1 MSIYIDKKRKEDKM
15 RAIKITQPGT
25 AEVLQ
30 LINADMPQIQPDEI
44 LIDVK
49 AAGINRPDIVQR
61 QGFYPAPAGASELPG
76 LEVAGVV
83 AAVGSNVQKHKLG
96 AKVCALLAGGGYA
109 EFASCHQDLALPMPQ
124 GLSFIEAACIP
135 ETFFTVWSNLFDQC
149 EFKSGET
156 VLIHGG
162 TSGIGVCAIQ
172 LVKAFGGIA
181 VITAGSKEKCDFA
194 KKIGADFTI
203 NYTNKDF
210 VEETLNFT
218 QNRGADIILDII
230 GGDYVNR
237 NYKVAA
243 PKGRIAQI
251 AFLKGNLV
259 QINLNYIM
267 RKMIVHTG
275 STLRSQPIAFK
286 SAIAKQLFEKVW
298 PLLGNKTI
306 TPIID
311 KIFPITEVQEAHRYM
326 ESNKHKGKIA
336 LNLQNN

>member
-1 MSIYIDKKRKEDKM
+1 M

-181 VITAGSKEKCDFA
+181 IITAGSKEKCDFA

-203 NYTNKDF
+203 NYTNK
-210 VEETLNFT
+210 EKKCQSSGMKISQE
-218 QNRGADIILDII
+218 II
-230 GGDYVNR
+230 GTLTLAEKKTSYTW
-237 NYKVAA
+237 KLA
-243 PKGRIAQI
+243 PPLRLCSHHLPSEAR
-251 AFLKGNLV
+251 ACPTEL
-259 QINLNYIM
+259 INTTREL
-267 RKMIVHTG
+267 
-275 STLRSQPIAFK
+275 S
-286 SAIAKQLFEKVW
+286 
-298 PLLGNKTI
+298 
-306 TPIID
+306 
-311 KIFPITEVQEAHRYM
+311 HR
-326 ESNKHKGKIA
+326 
-336 LNLQNN
+336 L

>member
-1 MSIYIDKKRKEDKM
+1 M
-15 RAIKITQPGT
+15 RAIKITKPGT

-30 LINADMPQIQPDEI
+30 LINTEMPQIQSDEI
-44 LIDVK
+44 LIHVK

-61 QGFYPAPAGASELPG
+61 EGFYPAPAGASELPG
-76 LEVAGVV
+76 LEVAGIVS
-83 AAVGSNVQKHKLG
+83 AIGDNVTKHKIG
-96 AKVCALLAGGGYA
+96 EKVCALLAGGGYA
-109 EFASCHQDLALPMPQ
+109 EFASCHQNLALPIPQ
-124 GLSFIEAACIP
+124 GLNFIEAACIP

-149 EFKSGET
+149 NFKAGET

-172 LVKAFGGIA
+172 LIKSFGGIA
-181 VITAGSKEKCDFA
+181 IITAGSEEKCDFA
-194 KKIGADFTI
+194 KKLGADFVI
-203 NYTNKDF
+203 NYINKDF
-210 VEETLNFT
+210 VEEALNFT

-251 AFLKGNLV
+251 AFLKGNLA

-267 RKMIVHTG
+267 RKMLLHTG

-286 SAIAKQLFEKVW
+286 SAIAKQLVEKVW
-298 PLLGNKTI
+298 PLLEQKTI
-306 TPIID
+306 TPIVD
-311 KIFPITEVQEAHRYM
+311 KIFPMAKVQEAHKYM
-326 ESNKHKGKIA
+326 ETNKHKGKIV
-336 LNLQNN
+336 LNLQDN